1 MIKVGVVAP
10 EASDVT
16 LRGFLETQAN
26 PSKDLS
32 FLVVEFELTV
42 LEEPTSE
49 MLFDA
54 LNPGSIFSMSI
65 GGAPYKDWEYIYRN
79 SNGFLF
85 RQKFNQPI

>member
-1 MIKVGVVAP
+1 MIKVDVVAP
-10 EASDVT
+10 EAPDVT

-26 PSKDLS
+26 PSKNLS

-42 LEEPTSE
+42 LEDPTSE

-54 LNPGSIFSMSI
+54 LDPGSFFSMSI
-65 GGAPYKDWEYIYRN
+65 GDAPYKDWEYMYRN

-85 RQKFNQPI
+85 RQKFKQPI